1 MMNRIDH
8 AICILVGLAFIEN
21 LICSFEFFKNIIE
34 IYIPDP
40 KLISQLKLKVYIS

>member
-1 MMNRIDH
+1 MPYAFLLDWHLLRINYVP
-8 AICILVGLAFIEN
+8 LN
-21 LICSFEFFKNIIE
+21 LKKNIIE